1 MVAGE
6 AKKEGIKILEPHL
19 KGDKV
24 KTIGKVV
31 IVTVKGDMHDIGKNV
46 VAIMLS
52 AAGFNVTDLGADVPV
67 ERFVEAV
74 KEGVREAIRAW
85 LIENMDYSDD
95 PFVKL
100 RPVDFK
106 FDVEC
111 TDHDKVL
118 Y

>member
-1 MVAGE
+1 VVEVKIVQTSISEEEYE
-6 AKKEGIKILEPHL
+6 ALRKILRRR
-19 KGDKV
+19 G
-24 KTIGKVV
+24 
-31 IVTVKGDMHDIGKNV
+31 MN
-46 VAIMLS
+46 
-52 AAGFNVTDLGADVPV
+52 
-67 ERFVEAV
+67 V